1 MESKRQL
8 LLEAAQKLFSR
19 HGYRRTS
26 VDDIAQEAG
35 VAKGTVY
42 VYFNDKE
49 ALFKAVVD
57 YFAEEL
63 DARTLSALKIE
74 GPPDEKLRALLE
86 AKFLHAYRIILSA
99 PHAQELIDSSNL
111 LAKEAVDRCSKTFR
125 NRMEK
130 FVSEKLLPAYPH
142 LKQVGA
148 VKDLMTVLLCGGEG
162 LCRQVE
168 SEKELIK
175 LLGVQV
181 RMLLGGNHS

>member
-1 MESKRQL
+1 MEPKRQL
-8 LLEAAQKLFSR
+8 LLEAALKLFSR

-49 ALFKAVVD
+49 ALFKAVVE
-57 YFAEEL
+57 YFAEQL
-63 DARTLSALKIE
+63 DTRTLTALKVE
-74 GPPDEKLRALLE
+74 DRPDKILRALLE

-99 PHAQELIDSSNL
+99 PHAQELIDSGNL
-111 LAKEAVDRCSKTFR
+111 LAKEAVDRCTETFR
-125 NRMEK
+125 CRMET
-130 FVSEKLLPAYPH
+130 FISDQLLPAYPH
-142 LKQVGA
+142 LKRVGS
-148 VKDLMTVLLCGGEG
+148 VKDLINVLLSGGDG
-162 LCRQVE
+162 LCRHVE

-181 RMLLGGNHS
+181 RMLIGGNQS